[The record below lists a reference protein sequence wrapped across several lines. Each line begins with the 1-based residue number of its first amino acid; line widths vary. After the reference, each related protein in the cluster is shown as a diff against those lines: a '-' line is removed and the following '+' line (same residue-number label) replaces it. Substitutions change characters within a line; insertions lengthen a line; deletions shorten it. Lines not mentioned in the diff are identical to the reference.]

1 MGSAVSLAR
10 CGCRRPVACP
20 DRESE
25 SSINEQGEGRG
36 VVSAPHA
43 NGRSPSQGVTSRLRF
58 VGSSSASGRCFCH
71 HCQSFFSLQ
80 AGQRRSDELRCAG
93 CQSAFIEMPRP
104 TAWIRPSSSVG
115 RRFSFEDSL
124 DQAIRASL
132 ETAVPDRPAKSS
144 FVRGLP
150 RRAVEQSDLD
160 NCEQCT
166 FCCED
171 FAVGSEETFLPCQH
185 FFHGKCLEQW
195 LQKRNSCP
203 VCRHA
208 LPEEEDDLPCVPP
221 ASANSAAAHNLPAE
235 APAIAAN

>member
-10 CGCRRPVACP
+10 CGCRRPPACP
-20 DRESE
+20 DPDSE
-25 SSINEQGEGRG
+25 SPSNEQSEGRG
-36 VVSAPHA
+36 VVSAP
-43 NGRSPSQGVTSRLRF
+43 NVTGRSSGQGVTSRLRF
-58 VGSSSASGRCFCH
+58 GGSASASGRCFCH

-93 CQSAFIEMPRP
+93 CQSTFIEMPRP
-104 TAWIRPSSSVG
+104 SAWIRPSSSVG

-132 ETAVPDRPAKSS
+132 ETAVPDKPTNSS

-150 RRAVEQSDLD
+150 RRAVEQGDLD
-160 NCEQCT
+160 NCQQCT

-171 FAVGSEETFLPCQH
+171 FALGHEETFLPCQH

-208 LPEEEDDLPCVPP
+208 LPEEEDDVPFAP
-221 ASANSAAAHNLPAE
+221 ATSADNVVAHNPRTE